1 MESREF
7 QIPFPEF
14 IKDISLQFLITCTA
28 NKLFLI
34 SIQTCFVWIHD
45 LFITLSIIKNKISIG
60 FSIQKSYSDIHLF
73 DIKRLFTF
81 EYNFHKWWKPVE
93 SYHFNWGISP
103 LWDIFIVMKCKTIS
117 QEHVERTT
125 LQKWLKIMCNT
136 KPIFLNSCRAM
147 HLLLLPINDGFRR
160 RITLKYGMIY
170 DY

>member
-1 MESREF
+1 MIWDILRIVSF
-7 QIPFPEF
+7 NPFYYIEWNF
-14 IKDISLQFLITCTA
+14 
-28 NKLFLI
+28 NKLF
-34 SIQTCFVWIHD
+34 
-45 LFITLSIIKNKISIG
+45 
-60 FSIQKSYSDIHLF
+60 YSNSCNVTNLF
-73 DIKRLFTF
+73 DIKRSFTF
-81 EYNFHKWWKPVE
+81 EYDFHKWWKPVE

-136 KPIFLNSCRAM
+136 KPIFLNPCRAM